1 MMELS
6 TALFWGVGL
15 CAAGAAAGLTWR
27 ERQRAQRLQASLDR
41 AHSRMDEAAGQ
52 DGLTGLLL
60 RPTFEHELAAQAVRA
75 DRERGQLC
83 LLYIGLDGLRA
94 INAAH
99 GRDAGDAVLREAAA
113 RLGRV
118 LGDAACLARVGG
130 DEFVAVVGGPVD
142 GARAKA
148 DALMAASG
156 EGFKVPQGA
165 VQMTLSI
172 GIAQYPDHG
181 GWARLIGHAETAMQQ
196 VKRAGGAAR
205 ADYDPVAAADTR
217 AQVELANDLRQA
229 IQRGELVLYYQ
240 PKVDAASLKITAAEA
255 LLRWRHPV
263 QGLISPGV
271 FIPLAERHG
280 LIGALGDWVVAEAT
294 RQAGVWRQRGLR
306 MRVAI
311 NVSAY
316 QMRQEDF
323 VDRLEQALQRNHLS
337 PQRFTC
343 EITESVAMEDT
354 ATTMRAFERLGAL
367 GLHVSIDDF
376 GTGYSSL
383 ASLRRL
389 PAQELKIDRAFVIDL
404 PTSEDARSIARA
416 IVQMAHTLGLRVVAE
431 GVETTQQCEQLVAMG
446 CDELQ
451 GFLFAKP
458 MTAEVLELWANDDG
472 GPAPLEFRD
481 SLFAETRP
489 ASLS

>member
-1 MMELS
+1 MIELS
-6 TALFWGVGL
+6 TAVLLGISA
-15 CAAGAAAGLTWR
+15 CAAAGAAALTWR
-27 ERQRAQRLQASLDR
+27 ERQRAQRLQASLDQ
-41 AHSRMDEAAGQ
+41 AHSRIDEAAGQ

-60 RPTFEHELAAQAVRA
+60 RPAFDRELAAQAVQA
-75 DRERGQLC
+75 DRDRGALC
-83 LLYIGLDGLRA
+83 LLYVGLDGLRA
-94 INAAH
+94 VNATH
-99 GRDAGDAVLREAAA
+99 GRDAGDGVLREAAG
-113 RLGRV
+113 RLRKV
-118 LGDAACLARVGG
+118 LGADTALARVGG
-130 DEFVAVVGGPVD
+130 DEFVALVPGRLEA
-142 GARAKA
+142 ARARA
-148 DALMAASG
+148 DALMAA
-156 EGFKVPQGA
+156 VAQRIDMPAGA
-165 VQMTLSI
+165 VQMSLSI

-181 GWARLIGHAETAMQQ
+181 GWARLIGHAETAMLQ

-217 AQVELANDLRQA
+217 AQIEMANDLRQA

-280 LIGALGDWVVAEAT
+280 LIGPLGDWVVAEAT
-294 RQAGVWRQRGLR
+294 RQAGLWRQRGLR

-316 QMRQEDF
+316 QMRHEDF
-323 VDRLEQALQRNHLS
+323 VDRLAQALKRNSLS

-354 ATTMRAFERLGAL
+354 AATVAAFQRLGAL

-389 PAQELKIDRAFVIDL
+389 PAQELKIDRAFVTDL
-404 PTSEDARSIARA
+404 PTSEDARSIASA

-431 GVETTQQCEQLVAMG
+431 GVETTEQCERLVAMG

-458 MTAEVLELWANDDG
+458 MTADVLELWANDDDS
-472 GPAPLEFRD
+472 PAALGFRD
-481 SLFAETRP
+481 SLFSDTKP
-489 ASLS
+489 APLS